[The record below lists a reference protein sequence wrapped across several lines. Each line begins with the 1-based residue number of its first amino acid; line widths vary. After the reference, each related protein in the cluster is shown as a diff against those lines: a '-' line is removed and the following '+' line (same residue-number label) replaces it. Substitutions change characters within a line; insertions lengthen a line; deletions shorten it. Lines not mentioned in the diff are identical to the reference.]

1 MARPA
6 SGENA
11 ISPELNSMIH
21 KMMDATTK
29 RKYSMSFSSR
39 FSKNRR
45 DPSIIRR
52 RNSLKSK
59 KTCYNFNSS
68 NSENRDSDFK
78 MKPCFVK
85 LDKIC
90 DIELSKLLPQVVYS
104 KKVQSNSREFKIPC
118 LQPIEMIHNSTKNLG
133 QDRIINVNAD
143 SNFLATEDNLDLLM
157 GRAFESAPQKGK
169 RFNGRD
175 ESESSRSIK
184 DSNLNPVVLLKR
196 LSPQFISR
204 AIIGKL
210 EMESHEFTQK
220 RKRKFSSL
228 QRMGVTKGLRRS
240 ERLINISLSTEG
252 QNSYFYNGRKSC
264 PTRRQYKIEGDK
276 ETIFGNKENVSRPR
290 KRFNE
295 AIASSDDEE
304 EFYGFENQSKNV
316 IMIRHRINKLKNA
329 LKTLNGQPPGKERSK
344 LLKLKGTTK
353 TFHPCPFGKE
363 NGRTTILNRNIK
375 NLMRHK
381 VPFKAVNSTKE
392 DIFQNPTIE
401 DYQSSLGSNHL
412 NVKNKMTM
420 VRRNNVQSNDAGN
433 AVVALNRLEILK
445 LFKER
450 EKLLISKMVRDQGK
464 KIVSKTGEL
473 WNEDTLSD
481 EPLNYYSDKYYIKRI
496 GRRKPLWAERSIT
509 NVIMEFQEQ
518 IPSDIIVGYFQD
530 HDHTD
535 PTSIA
540 EFLGN
545 AFLDDIA
552 VEARWPC

>member
-1 MARPA
+1 MAQW
-6 SGENA
+6 SQDNLIGFGECVLA
-11 ISPELNSMIH
+11 LHDKLREFVKQSDLFEELNSMIH

-228 QRMGVTKGLRRS
+228 QRMGVTKG
-240 ERLINISLSTEG
+240 
-252 QNSYFYNGRKSC
+252 
-264 PTRRQYKIEGDK
+264 DK

-304 EFYGFENQSKNV
+304 EFYGFENQSKN
-316 IMIRHRINKLKNA
+316 RHRINKLKNA

>member
-1 MARPA
+1 MAQW
-6 SGENA
+6 SQDNLIGFGECVLA
-11 ISPELNSMIH
+11 LHDKLREFVKQSDLFEELNSMIH

-304 EFYGFENQSKNV
+304 EFYGFENQSKN
-316 IMIRHRINKLKNA
+316 RHRINKLKNA
-329 LKTLNGQPPGKERSK
+329 LKTLNGQPPGKE
-344 LLKLKGTTK
+344 
-353 TFHPCPFGKE
+353 
-363 NGRTTILNRNIK
+363 
-375 NLMRHK
+375 
-381 VPFKAVNSTKE
+381 TKE